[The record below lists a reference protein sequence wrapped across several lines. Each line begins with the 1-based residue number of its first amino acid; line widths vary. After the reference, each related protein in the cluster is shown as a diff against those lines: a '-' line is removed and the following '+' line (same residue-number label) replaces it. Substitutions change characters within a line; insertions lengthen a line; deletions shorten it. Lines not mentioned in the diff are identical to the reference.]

1 MADATIPPPAAN
13 KEHVGIGNVTKYEQ
27 IGIRKCY
34 GHENGSLVYV
44 MDVMLQPIWSTRRYQ
59 TGEWQSREVCI
70 QHVH

>member
-44 MDVMLQPIWSTRRYQ
+44 MDVMLQPI
-59 TGEWQSREVCI
+59 
-70 QHVH
+70 